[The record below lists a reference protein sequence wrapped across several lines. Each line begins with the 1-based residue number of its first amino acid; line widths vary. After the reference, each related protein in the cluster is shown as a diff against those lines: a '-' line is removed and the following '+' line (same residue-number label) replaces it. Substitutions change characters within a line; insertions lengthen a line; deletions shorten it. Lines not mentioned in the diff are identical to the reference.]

1 MRRSIPLFLLLTA
14 IPALGQT
21 SQSCPVGIFATR
33 QAGGNV
39 MSVTSTQPEASSQGL
54 HITLTPNQ
62 SPIESAEI
70 TLYALT
76 LKQRILPI
84 HPADQAPDTISKTFE
99 LHTKPNQPGLT
110 NFDLWMSKV
119 SALQHVEL
127 RSLTYADGT
136 TWHASATEPCRTTPS
151 NYVLVT
157 SR

>member
-1 MRRSIPLFLLLTA
+1 MRLPIPLFLLLTS
-14 IPALGQT
+14 IPAFAQT
-21 SQSCPVGIFATR
+21 SQSCPVGIFASR
-33 QAGGNV
+33 QAGGSV
-39 MSVTSTQPEASSQGL
+39 MSVGTTQPEASQGL

-76 LKQRILPI
+76 LKQRVLPI
-84 HPADQAPDTISKTFE
+84 HHAEQSPDTITKTFE
-99 LHTKPNQPGLT
+99 LHNKPNEPGLT

-136 TWHASATEPCRTTPS
+136 TWHASTAEPCRTTPS
-151 NYVLVT
+151 DYVLVT